1 MQNGQLVAAVDLGSN
16 SFRLEIGVFEDGH
29 IRRVDYLKET
39 VRQGN
44 GLDSERMLSKEA
56 MQRGWDCLARFAE
69 RLSGFELEFVRAVAT
84 QTLREARNREI
95 FLIQATTILGFPIE
109 VISGKEEARLIY
121 LGAAHSLPQ
130 SNEKRLVIDIGGR
143 STEMILGKAYKPNTM
158 ESYRVGSVKWSMK
171 YFANGY
177 FNSAAFSKAEIAA
190 KAVLDEA
197 LSLYPRNAW
206 DTAYGTSGTVGAVAD
221 VLTAAGWPMGIIT
234 RDGLDWLKDKLI
246 KAGHVDTFKL
256 EGVKEDRKPVIGGG
270 LSILYALFDLL
281 GIEEMHTAQGALRQG
296 VLQDLLGRIENHD
309 NTDLRGTMVTALA
322 SRFAVDLAQ
331 ADRVKRT
338 ALWLF
343 QNLQPNLNKK
353 ASRLIQLENKLSWAA
368 QLLEIGTRISHSD
381 FHKHGAYI
389 LDNADLT
396 GFSMPELHRLSQL
409 ILGHRGKLKKLEP
422 ELRDHEFVCQLISL
436 RLAMTEQI
444 TTLEATW
451 LSVTEFTQVAG
462 ITQGEVVELVEVGVL
477 KPLGRS
483 VNDWSFD
490 SEAMTLARRL
500 RRIRED
506 LELHLDVHAL
516 ALGFRLLERIS
527 ELESSLNR
535 AQIQQ
540 LQDRT

>member
-69 RLSGFELEFVRAVAT
+69 RLSGFEPEFVRAVAT

-296 VLQDLLGRIENHD
+296 VLQDLLGRLENHD

-343 QNLQPNLNKK
+343 QNLQANLNKK
-353 ASRLIQLENKLSWAA
+353 ASRQIQLENKLSWAA

-436 RLAMTEQI
+436 RLAAILCHARREPDLQGFSFQQSTQ
-444 TTLEATW
+444 
-451 LSVTEFTQVAG
+451 STEFAIQCTKSWSQLWPQSVHLLQEECDAWLKSNWQLSFQ
-462 ITQGEVVELVEVGVL
+462 ISSGV
-477 KPLGRS
+477 
-483 VNDWSFD
+483 
-490 SEAMTLARRL
+490 
-500 RRIRED
+500 
-506 LELHLDVHAL
+506 
-516 ALGFRLLERIS
+516 
-527 ELESSLNR
+527 
-535 AQIQQ
+535 
-540 LQDRT
+540 